1 MSPHPL
7 IRLAAEAIAAH
18 LSGRGPIERPEAPG
32 DDSPWSLKP
41 AGLFVCLKRRG
52 DLRGCIGT
60 IEPSRDSLAAEVIEN
75 AVGAATRDP
84 RFPPVR
90 PEELPEL
97 VISIHVLG
105 PHERVSGPEELD
117 PSRYGLIV
125 RAGARRGV
133 LLPDVEGITTAAQQI
148 ETARAKAGIGPR
160 EPVEL
165 FRFDATKYE

>member
-18 LSGRGPIERPEAPG
+18 LSGRGPVRPPEDLAREVPE
-32 DDSPWSLKP
+32 SLKP

-52 DLRGCIGT
+52 ELRGCIGT
-60 IEPSRDSLAAEVIEN
+60 IEPGKDSLVAEVIEN

-84 RFPPVR
+84 RFSPVR
-90 PEELPEL
+90 VDELPEL
-97 VISIHVLG
+97 SISVQVLG
-105 PHERVSGPEELD
+105 LIERVSGAEDLAPE
-117 PSRYGLIV
+117 RYGLVV
-125 RAGARRGV
+125 RSGERRGV

-148 ETARAKAGIGPR
+148 ETARAKGGIGPQ

-165 FRFDATKYE
+165 FRFEVTTYE